1 MTVAHRLPRTNTW
14 VATQR
19 RDDEA
24 RIRLFCLPHAGAG
37 TAMFNLWRRILP
49 GFIEV
54 CPILLPGREGR
65 LSEDSFT
72 DSDTLI
78 EQVTAGIADY
88 IDRPYAIF
96 GHSMGSL
103 LAFELAHSLRAHG
116 LREPSHLFLSGRNAP
131 HLYLGQ
137 TRLHQLPDDRFL
149 AELDARYGGLPQEV
163 LADPEL
169 LELYLPILRADLTL
183 LETHLHRDRHPLV
196 CPISAFA
203 GKQDKNVS
211 VTGLEAWGEH
221 TAGAFE
227 AEWLDGGHFYLT
239 GISKASLLERIASRL
254 AGIDSATAR
263 PSEIGSGRDAR

>member
-1 MTVAHRLPRTNTW
+1 MTVAPSLPRTNSW
-14 VATQR
+14 VSLQR
-19 RDDEA
+19 REDIA

-37 TAMFNLWRRILP
+37 TAMFNLWRRSLP
-49 GFIEV
+49 GFVEV

-65 LSEDSFT
+65 LSEISFT
-72 DSDTLI
+72 DSNTLI
-78 EQVTAGIADY
+78 EQVTAGIAAY
-88 IDRPYAIF
+88 LDRPYAIF

-103 LAFELAHSLRAHG
+103 LAFELAHSLRTHR

-137 TRLHQLPDDRFL
+137 TKLHKLPDDRFL
-149 AELDARYGGLPQEV
+149 AELDTRYGGLPQEV

-183 LETHLHRDRHPLV
+183 LETHLHRDRHPLA

-211 VTGLEAWGEH
+211 MTGLEAWAEH
-221 TAGAFE
+221 TAAAFE
-227 AEWLDGGHFYLT
+227 SEWFVGGHFYLT
-239 GISKASLLERIASRL
+239 STSKSLLLERVAVRL
-254 AGIDSATAR
+254 AAIDSFNAQTHAA
-263 PSEIGSGRDAR
+263 SSRDAQ